1 MRRTPL
7 AREHSSIESYV
18 MADTVGELL
27 TEILAHIGI
36 CQVFGVV
43 GDALNPFTDAIR
55 RNERM
60 QWIGVRHEE
69 GAALAAAGQAKLT
82 GRLGVCAGTTGP
94 GATHLLAGL
103 YEASHDHAPVLAI
116 AGDVPTSLSGISYL
130 QAADHVQAFR
140 DACVYAASINSA
152 EAAAA
157 QIHEA
162 IAAAY
167 GLRGVAL
174 LNIPQ
179 DIFAAK
185 TSTAAISLTTL
196 RRRAEIAPDDG
207 DLDGA
212 ARIIDAGQDTV
223 IFVGDG
229 ARNAAA
235 DISTLA
241 RKLHA
246 PIVHTYRALDLYPFE
261 DPQVIGGL
269 GLIGSKAAYD
279 AVHHCDVMLMVGS
292 DYPYSEFL
300 PRKAAVIQVD
310 ERAEAIGRRLP
321 VSQAVV
327 GSSRPSI
334 AGLTP
339 RVKART
345 SDSWLR
351 AAQHDWASWRHMLDE
366 KADPERSKQRIHPQA
381 LARTVSDLAAETA
394 VFCID
399 TGEVTLWS
407 ANWIRPRAGQRIVG
421 SFNNAAVGTALGM
434 ANGIQALDKTRE
446 VIVLCGDGGFAMLMQ
461 EFITAVQHGFPIKVF
476 VFNNAGWGL
485 VHVEM
490 EASGMPA
497 FEAGV
502 GLKNPD
508 FAMYARACGAQG
520 YAVTQ
525 PAQLG
530 GTIARAL
537 REPGPVVVDVS
548 VDPAE
553 IPAMPHIKVDQMWR
567 FGVAKARELMG
578 A

>member
-1 MRRTPL
+1 MS
-7 AREHSSIESYV
+7 H
-18 MADTVGELL
+18 TVGELL
-27 TEILAHIGI
+27 TDILAQIGAH
-36 CQVFGVV
+36 QVFGVV

-55 RNERM
+55 REPRM

-116 AGDVPTSLSGISYL
+116 AGDVPTALSGISYL

-140 DACVYAASINSA
+140 DACVYAASIVSPD
-152 EAAAA
+152 AAAA

-185 TSTAAISLTTL
+185 TSKAAASLATL
-196 RRRAEIAPDDG
+196 RRRAEIAPADA

-212 ARIIDAGQDTV
+212 ARIIESGQEVV
-223 IFVGDG
+223 IFVGNG
-229 ARNAAA
+229 ARDATA

-241 RKLHA
+241 RKLQA
-246 PIVHTYRALDLYPFE
+246 PIVHTYRALDLYSFD

-279 AVHHCDVMLMVGS
+279 AVHRCDVLLMVGS

-300 PRKAAVIQVD
+300 PQKAEVIQVD

-327 GSSRPSI
+327 GSSRPSV
-334 AGLTP
+334 AGLIP

-345 SDSWLR
+345 SDRWLR
-351 AAQHDWASWRHMLDE
+351 GCQNEWASWRRMLDE
-366 KADPERSKQRIHPQA
+366 KADPERSKRRIHPQA
-381 LARTVSDLAAETA
+381 LARAVSDFATDTA
-394 VFCID
+394 IFCVD

-407 ANWIRPRAGQRIVG
+407 ANWMRPRAGQRVIG

-434 ANGIQALDKTRE
+434 ANGVQALDRTRQ

-461 EFITAVQHGFPIKVF
+461 EFITAVQHDLPIKVF

-508 FAMYARACGAQG
+508 FAMVARACGAQG
-520 YAVTQ
+520 YRVAQ
-525 PAQLG
+525 PAELRD
-530 GTIARAL
+530 TIARAL
-537 REPGPVVVDVS
+537 RDTGPVVVDVS

-553 IPAMPHIKVDQMWR
+553 IPAMPHVKLEQMWR

-578 A
+578 V